1 MAIITTA
8 IEGLSTINS
17 KLSIRTKA
25 EIGLAAIV
33 LIAFWY
39 VKTPTP
45 PPVNT
50 WVPAKPASE
59 VAHVGTEAVAC
70 KQIIV
75 YKEAA
80 KQKLNLPAPIA
91 NDPNQHVIAATDV
104 KPDEHTNTVVTVVDP
119 LTGQS
124 STITRRDPYPL
135 FAFLQKGEV
144 RFDVGLKNAGSK
156 VGRFTLKEDLLQIK
170 GVNVG
175 VNLNADT
182 DRAYF
187 IGGGLVYKW

>member
-1 MAIITTA
+1 MTIITTA

-17 KLSIRTKA
+17 KLSLRTKA
-25 EIGLAAIV
+25 EVGIAALV

-45 PPVNT
+45 APINT
-50 WVPAKPASE
+50 WVPAKPAAE

-70 KQIIV
+70 KTIIV
-75 YKEAA
+75 YKDAA
-80 KQKLNLPAPIA
+80 KQKLDLPPAIA
-91 NDPNQHVIAATDV
+91 NDPNQHVISATDV
-104 KPDEHTNTVVTVVDP
+104 KPDEHTDTVVTTVDL

-124 STITRRDPYPL
+124 TTIIRRDPYPL
-135 FAFLQKGEV
+135 FAFLQKGEA

-156 VGRFTLKEDLLQIK
+156 VGRFTLREDLLQIK

-187 IGGGLVYKW
+187 IGGGLGYKW